1 MKNFLYR
8 EDYTPVCPAFA
19 DYSRVYAN
27 LQKHINATQPVQQ
40 RSVKC
45 LGTSMLLVFF
55 LCHEQILYRNK
66 IKSPE

>member
-8 EDYTPVCPAFA
+8 EDYAPVCPAFT
-19 DYSRVYAN
+19 DYSRVYSN
-27 LQKHINATQPVQQ
+27 LQQHIRVAQPVEQQ
-40 RSVKC
+40 RVKC

-55 LCHEQILYRNK
+55 LCHDQILYRNK